1 MIFPYN
7 DTDRILFITLEI
19 VIDIQEPVNNCPDE
33 NIATVKNVAA
43 IFYGRIPNIV
53 PMYFYLFRKKNK
65 QTEQVATPDI
75 FP

>member
-33 NIATVKNVAA
+33 NIATVKNVDVDVLWQNTKYCSHV
-43 IFYGRIPNIV
+43 FLP
-53 PMYFYLFRKKNK
+53 F
-65 QTEQVATPDI
+65 
-75 FP
+75 